1 MRAAERS
8 DLKWFKSNKLYYCV
22 NKTVKIKIT
31 DEITS
36 CDYINFT
43 QGEIIAVH
51 MIMDVKGY
59 SLFF

>member
-43 QGEIIAVH
+43 QGELIAVLFLC
-51 MIMDVKGY
+51 KG
-59 SLFF
+59 